1 MTLQHLAI
9 RSTLALAL
17 GLSFTGLVM
26 AQTAPKPTKPAKV
39 GRAAPKAV
47 AKAPAEPE
55 AASTAQLAAAE
66 RVFYGNYTCEFDKTV
81 QVSTLP
87 KYPGYAELRF
97 GKSVY
102 VMKPVESSTGAI
114 RLEDVKGETLVV
126 QIAAKSMLLNVKTG
140 QRILDGCVSEKQ
152 GKVSAAS

>member
-1 MTLQHLAI
+1 MKQL
-9 RSTLALAL
+9 STVGLALAL
-17 GLSFTGLVM
+17 CAASFASYGE
-26 AQTAPKPTKPAKV
+26 TAAKPAKKAAK
-39 GRAAPKAV
+39 AAPAAV
-47 AKAPAEPE
+47 SAEPV

-66 RVFYGNYTCEFDKTV
+66 RVYYGTYTCEFDKTV

-102 VMKPVESSTGAI
+102 VMKPVESATGAI

-140 QRILDGCVSEKQ
+140 QRILDGCISEKQ
-152 GKVSAAS
+152 GKVAAT

>member
-1 MTLQHLAI
+1 MKQLSTIGLAI
-9 RSTLALAL
+9 ALCAVSFGSLAE
-17 GLSFTGLVM
+17 
-26 AQTAPKPTKPAKV
+26 TAAKPAKK
-39 GRAAPKAV
+39 AAKPAAV

-66 RVFYGNYTCEFDKTV
+66 RVYYGTYACEFDKTV
-81 QVSTLP
+81 EVSSLP

-102 VMKPVESSTGAI
+102 IMRPVASATGAI

-140 QRILDGCVSEKQ
+140 QRILDGCVNEKQ
-152 GKVSAAS
+152 GKVAAAG

>member
-1 MTLQHLAI
+1 MKPLSTIGL
-9 RSTLALAL
+9 TLALCAA
-17 GLSFTGLVM
+17 SFASYG
-26 AQTAPKPTKPAKV
+26 QTAAKKAAKPAP
-39 GRAAPKAV
+39 AAV
-47 AKAPAEPE
+47 SAEPA

-66 RVFYGNYTCEFDKTV
+66 RVYYGTYTCEFDKTV

-102 VMKPVESSTGAI
+102 VMKPVESATGAI

-126 QIAAKSMLLNVKTG
+126 QIAAKSMLLNVKT
-140 QRILDGCVSEKQ
+140 
-152 GKVSAAS
+152 